1 MRRQILFKKFTAAC
15 MMVSLLI
22 IGANMLSCYDGLDD
36 SFQQLE
42 GVSSEGQKV
51 VEITGAETLGTQKIY
66 SNRAVA
72 QQFTPAKKYLLY
84 EVRIVLSRAGSF
96 LDADKLKVAFC
107 YDSSESPSA
116 PSGFYAYDVKLN
128 AISADR
134 SEHIFVFNNRPTVNA
149 NTKYWIKVYFANTS
163 IGDESNNH
171 VLFYTTSSDVYSG
184 NYLKTY
190 YDFEW
195 NEVSNADL
203 GITIWGKEQL

>member
-1 MRRQILFKKFTAAC
+1 
-15 MMVSLLI
+15 MMASLLI
-22 IGANMLSCYDGLDD
+22 IGGNMLSCYDGLDD

-42 GVSSEGQKV
+42 GVSPEGQKI
-51 VEITGAETLGTQKIY
+51 VEITGAETPGVQKIY
-66 SNRAVA
+66 QKKAVA

-107 YDSSESPSA
+107 YDNSESPNA
-116 PSGFYAYDVKLN
+116 PSGFFAYDVKLN
-128 AISADR
+128 AISSER
-134 SEHIFVFNNRPTVNA
+134 SEHIFIFNNRPTVNA
-149 NTKYWIKVYFANTS
+149 NQKYWIKVYFANTS
-163 IGDESNNH
+163 IGDETSNH
-171 VLFYTTSSDVYSG
+171 VLFYTTSSDAYTG

-190 YDFEW
+190 DDSKW